1 VKLTDFK
8 DNRERYPREGYIGLQ
23 VHGGEG
29 AWGATSKAR
38 FRNVRILE
46 LQSK

>member
-29 AWGATSKAR
+29 AWGPTSKAR
-38 FRNVRILE
+38 FRNIRIHE
-46 LQSK
+46 LQNQ

>member
-1 VKLTDFK
+1 MTDFK

-38 FRNVRILE
+38 FRNIRIRE
-46 LQSK
+46 LGATP